1 MAERSATLFHDIFSV
16 DEVNPDGKKFDRVRV
31 AWRQCSRCCGADC
44 DMRCRGA
51 RAVCASQVSRLVCKG
66 ETWDVLLKI
75 DVNNQVYPVKQGEKL
90 AVAVVST
97 LRLDGEPDDG
107 TYQHNEGE
115 ESLLDQYDYG
125 MHGRV
130 FKYDYDPED
139 KVSVYASFGGLL
151 MLLHG
156 QQDSL
161 SSLELDQNIYCLI
174 RRPTTGSG
182 DSGAGGA
189 GGTA

>member
-1 MAERSATLFHDIFSV
+1 MAERSATLFHDIFTV
-16 DEVNPDGKKFDRVRV
+16 DDVNPDGKKFDR
-31 AWRQCSRCCGADC
+31 
-44 DMRCRGA
+44 
-51 RAVCASQVSRLVCKG
+51 VSRLVCKG

-75 DVNNQVYPVKQGEKL
+75 DVASEVFPVKAGEKL

-130 FKYDYDPED
+130 FKYDYEED
-139 KVSVYASFGGLL
+139 DRVSVYASFGGLL

-161 SSLELDQNIYCLI
+161 SSLSLDQRVYCLI
-174 RRPTTGSG
+174 RRPKATTEG
-182 DSGAGGA
+182 GAAGGGA
-189 GGTA
+189 GGR